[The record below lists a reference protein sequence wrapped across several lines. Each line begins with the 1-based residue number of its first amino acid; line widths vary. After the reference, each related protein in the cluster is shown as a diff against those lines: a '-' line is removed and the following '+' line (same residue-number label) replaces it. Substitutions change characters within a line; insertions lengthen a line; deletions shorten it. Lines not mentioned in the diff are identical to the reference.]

1 MKNAISDKVKDL
13 CPSCKYY
20 NFCIGNNYSETGD
33 TLKQPLFMINSLEY
47 AKASLKKKG
56 GK

>member
-1 MKNAISDKVKDL
+1 MKKAISFSPKDL
-13 CPSCKYY
+13 SKDCKYY

-33 TLKQPLFMINSLEY
+33 PLEQPVFMTELLHY
-47 AKASLKKKG
+47 ANKNLKKKG